1 MQGAIYLPIL
11 LIVRELMMMSVAFSR
26 LGNGSTT
33 AGCRWGGFFAGPGGL
48 QELLGRLLKG
58 NRDGLKRRGIT
69 GSYWCGDSLRTDG
82 EGKKASHLH
91 RAAGAPTF
99 APLELHH
106 PVIKVRTWVIRTD

>member
-1 MQGAIYLPIL
+1 
-11 LIVRELMMMSVAFSR
+11 MSVAFSR

-33 AGCRWGGFFAGPGGL
+33 AGCRRGGA
-48 QELLGRLLKG
+48 LGWT
-58 NRDGLKRRGIT
+58 RRSSGIT
-69 GSYWCGDSLRTDG
+69 GETTEWYEGRAEAEGNHGISYWCGDSLRTDG